1 MFEKDIFDG
10 IDSFVNYLKSAQE
23 TQKEVLELLKSEI
36 FEIDVADNAIE
47 KNVPNFALLTE
58 KFKPYK
64 VQNDSLEYSILGG
77 DGSRVTIDEEFV
89 FPFYVLKTAVAFE
102 DYKTGKFLK
111 DDKTKIFFEEKD
123 IFDED
128 TNLLLSDDEIN
139 IRMLLEESK
148 FISEHID
155 IFEPDYI
162 FVDGSL
168 ILWGA
173 KKINP
178 PKTENLIKTYERII
192 LKGKENKIPVAGVIS
207 ASKSKEIIKTLGNYI
222 SVKER
227 RSNLDDYLKL
237 IYDVQLMDELLQDWE
252 RSPLFISTERLLSY
266 YSEKI
271 YFLFLK
277 TPYEVMRIEIPEYAI
292 SETDE
297 ICSVIRNQVEK
308 GRGYPMILIL
318 SHNEAVIEEKER
330 RFIESIIAKKLEK
343 DKLPTNQKYLSKRM
357 KQF

>member
-1 MFEKDIFDG
+1 MLEKDIFDG
-10 IDSFVNYLKSAQE
+10 IDSFVNYLKNTQK
-23 TQKEVLELLKSEI
+23 TQKEVLELLKSTI
-36 FEIDVADNAIE
+36 FEMDVADNTLE

-58 KFKPYK
+58 KFTPYK
-64 VQNDSLEYSILGG
+64 VKGNSTEYSILAG
-77 DGSRVTIDEEFV
+77 DGSRITIDEEFA

-102 DYKTGKFLK
+102 DYRTGKFLK
-111 DDKTKIFFEEKD
+111 DDKTKIFFEEAD
-123 IFDED
+123 IFDEE

-148 FISEHID
+148 FTAGHIET
-155 IFEPDYI
+155 FKPDYI

-178 PKTENLIKTYERII
+178 PKTKNLVKTYEKII
-192 LKGKENKIPVAGVIS
+192 LKAKEHKIPIAGIIS

-222 SVKER
+222 SLKDGKIH
-227 RSNLDDYLKL
+227 LDEQLKVV
-237 IYDVQLMDELLQDWE
+237 YDVELMDRLLNEWE
-252 RSPLFISTERLLSY
+252 RSPLFISTEHLLSY
-266 YSEKI
+266 YGEKI

-277 TPYEVMRIEIPEYAI
+277 TPYEVMRIEIPEYVI
-292 SETDE
+292 NETDK
-297 ICSVIRNQVEK
+297 ICSVIRDQVEK
-308 GRGYPMILIL
+308 GKGYPMILIL

-330 RFIESIIAKKLEK
+330 RFIESLIAGKLNK
-343 DKLPTNQKYLSKRM
+343 SRLFTNPKYLSKRM

>member
-1 MFEKDIFDG
+1 MLEKDIFDG
-10 IDSFVNYLKSAQE
+10 IDSFVNYLKNAQK
-23 TQKEVLELLKSEI
+23 TQKEVLELLKSAI
-36 FEIDVADNAIE
+36 FEMDVADNTLE

-64 VQNDSLEYSILGG
+64 VKGNLTEYSILAG
-77 DGSRVTIDEEFV
+77 DGSRITIDEEFA

-102 DYKTGKFLK
+102 DYRTGKFLK
-111 DDKTKIFFEEKD
+111 DDKTKIFFEEAD
-123 IFDED
+123 IFDEES
-128 TNLLLSDDEIN
+128 NLLLSDDEIN

-148 FISEHID
+148 FITEHIET
-155 IFEPDYI
+155 FKPDYI

-178 PKTENLIKTYERII
+178 PKTANLLEKYQKII
-192 LKGKENKIPVAGVIS
+192 LKGKATNIPLAGVIS
-207 ASKSKEIIKTLGNYI
+207 ASKSKEVIKTLGNYI
-222 SVKER
+222 NIKEY
-227 RSNLDDYLKL
+227 RSDLDNHLKL
-237 IYDVQLMDELLQDWE
+237 IYDAQLMDELLQDWE

-292 SETDE
+292 NETDE
-297 ICSVIRNQVEK
+297 ICSVIKNQVEK

-330 RFIESIIAKKLEK
+330 RFIESLIAQKL
-343 DKLPTNQKYLSKRM
+343 DKSKLFTNPKYLSKRK

>member
-10 IDSFVNYLKSAQE
+10 IDSFVNYLKTARE

-64 VQNDSLEYSILGG
+64 VQNDLTEYSILGG
-77 DGSRVTIDEEFV
+77 DGSRVTIDEEFS

-102 DYKTGKFLK
+102 DYKSGKFLK

-123 IFDED
+123 IFDEV

-173 KKINP
+173 KKINL

-192 LKGKENKIPVAGVIS
+192 LKGKENKIPIAGVIS

-292 SETDE
+292 SETDK

>member
-10 IDSFVNYLKSAQE
+10 IDSFVNYLKTAQE
-23 TQKEVLELLKSEI
+23 TQKKVLELLKSEI
-36 FEIDVADNAIE
+36 FEIDVTDNAIE
-47 KNVPNFALLTE
+47 KNVPNFALFTE

-139 IRMLLEESK
+139 MRMLLEESK

-178 PKTENLIKTYERII
+178 PKTENLIKTYEKII
-192 LKGKENKIPVAGVIS
+192 LKGKENKIPIAGVIS

-292 SETDE
+292 SETDK

-330 RFIESIIAKKLEK
+330 RFIESLIAQKLDK
-343 DKLPTNQKYLSKRM
+343 SKLPTNQKYLSKRM